1 MKEDLRLQ
9 RQTPEPSSPP
19 RHLAITFDDG
29 PDGDMTPKILSTL
42 RDYGVPAT
50 FFCIGQQ
57 VERFPD
63 VLKSIHQAGHEIG
76 NHTMTHPYLTKLT
89 DAEIER
95 ELRECQA
102 AIEKVVQVPIRYFR
116 PPYGDIDDRVRRI
129 AASLHYEVVLWDVD
143 SLDWSGIPGPAVA
156 ANVLPKLRPGA
167 IILMHAGPFAKGTP
181 EALPYVLEVAV
192 AMGYDFVPLAK
203 LHR

>member
-1 MKEDLRLQ
+1 MQ
-9 RQTPEPSSPP
+9 RQTPEPASPP

-50 FFCIGQQ
+50 FFCIGEQ

-63 VLKSIHQAGHEIG
+63 VLKAIHDAGHEIG
-76 NHTMTHPYLTKLT
+76 NHTMTHPHLTKLT

-102 AIEKVVQVPIRYFR
+102 AIEKVVPVPIRYFR

-129 AASLHYEVVLWDVD
+129 AASLHEEVILWDVD

-156 ANVLPKLRPGA
+156 ANVLPKLKPGA

-181 EALPYVLEVAV
+181 DALPYVLEVAV

-203 LHR
+203 LQPK

>member
-1 MKEDLRLQ
+1 MQ
-9 RQTPEPSSPP
+9 RPTQASSATP
-19 RHLAITFDDG
+19 RHLSITFDDG
-29 PDGDMTPKILSTL
+29 PDETMTPRILSIL

-57 VERFPD
+57 VERFPQ
-63 VLKSIHQAGHEIG
+63 VLKAIHEAGHEIG

-89 DAEIER
+89 DAEIEK
-95 ELRECQA
+95 ELKEA
-102 AIEKVVQVPIRYFR
+102 VEAIQKVVPGPVRYFR
-116 PPYGDIDDRVRRI
+116 PPYGDIDARVRRI
-129 AASLHYEVVLWDVD
+129 AASMHEEVVLWDID
-143 SLDWSGIPGPAVA
+143 SVDWSGIPGPTIA
-156 ANVLPKLRPGA
+156 ANVLPKLTPGG

-203 LHR
+203 LQRT